1 MKIKNIL
8 FVSLFAGAVLSSCD
22 YTDLS
27 PIDSITDKTY
37 WTTTNDLKLY
47 ANGLYG
53 LLASPT
59 ATGDNTSDN
68 FVPKDYSGY
77 LFNEYTVPA
86 SASSSN
92 GWYWNDIRSCNYFL
106 QRYQTVEGS
115 EAEINKYVAEIRFM
129 RGLLYYSKIKQ
140 FGDVPWYDKD
150 LQTSDTEELYKA
162 RDSRDFVLGKVFK
175 QSGACSLDD
184 PHPKFLFATI
194 ISPDCTFFTKS
205 GSISAIA
212 WLASSCASKELSLAV
227 L

>member
-86 SASSSN
+86 SASS
-92 GWYWNDIRSCNYFL
+92 GI
-106 QRYQTVEGS
+106 G
-115 EAEINKYVAEIRFM
+115 M
-129 RGLLYYSKIKQ
+129 
-140 FGDVPWYDKD
+140 
-150 LQTSDTEELYKA
+150 
-162 RDSRDFVLGKVFK
+162 
-175 QSGACSLDD
+175 
-184 PHPKFLFATI
+184 
-194 ISPDCTFFTKS
+194 
-205 GSISAIA
+205 ISAVVTI
-212 WLASSCASKELSLAV
+212 SCSVIKPWKDPKLKLINT
-227 L
+227 

>member
-77 LFNEYTVPA
+77 LFNEY
-86 SASSSN
+86 
-92 GWYWNDIRSCNYFL
+92 GI
-106 QRYQTVEGS
+106 G
-115 EAEINKYVAEIRFM
+115 M
-129 RGLLYYSKIKQ
+129 
-140 FGDVPWYDKD
+140 
-150 LQTSDTEELYKA
+150 
-162 RDSRDFVLGKVFK
+162 
-175 QSGACSLDD
+175 
-184 PHPKFLFATI
+184 
-194 ISPDCTFFTKS
+194 
-205 GSISAIA
+205 ISAVVTI
-212 WLASSCASKELSLAV
+212 SCSVIKPWKDPKLKLINT
-227 L
+227 

>member
-162 RDSRDFVLGKVFK
+162 LLPSAVLLKLSEVPEFP
-175 QSGACSLDD
+175 ASLL
-184 PHPKFLFATI
+184 PLHPKGEKRPWHPL
-194 ISPDCTFFTKS
+194 
-205 GSISAIA
+205 
-212 WLASSCASKELSLAV
+212 LSLHPDNPG
-227 L
+227 LILYN

>member
-162 RDSRDFVLGKVFK
+162 RDSRDFVLGKVIEDFE
-175 QSGACSLDD
+175 
-184 PHPKFLFATI
+184 FAI
-194 ISPDCTFFTKS
+194 QWLPEKS
-205 GSISAIA
+205 DSEKGRLNKDAA
-212 WLASSCASKELSLAV
+212 RTQLARICLYFELT
-227 L
+227 